1 MSRRTLS
8 LLLAISVVIGD
19 GVPVVAQTC
28 RAIPQTVDPILT
40 DITVITGDAVFE
52 DEDRSLPVPDRLG
65 RQVLCEPFEEC
76 DSDELSDALPFASTI
91 GICHYKFRSAF
102 CLPVRYETTSRI
114 SMHLRI

>member
-8 LLLAISVVIGD
+8 LLLAFSVVLGD
-19 GVPVVAQTC
+19 GLPLVAVTC
-28 RAIPQTVDPILT
+28 RTPPQAVDCLLADTT
-40 DITVITGDAVFE
+40 DVAVHE
-52 DEDRSLPVPDRLG
+52 GEHRPVPDRPG

-76 DSDELSDALPFASTI
+76 DSDELSDALPIASTI
-91 GICHYKFRSAF
+91 GYFHYEFRSDF